1 MIGDWA
7 HHPIW
12 ERTMSQK
19 LSVDRRDFLKSAAV
33 TGAAALVP
41 GSAVAGQER
50 AAAPPVQASAP
61 VAPREVDP
69 SDGGEAI
76 TTDRPGGDFMVDV
89 IKTLDFEYIASNPG
103 SSFRGIHE
111 SIINYGGNKSPEF
124 ITCCHEES
132 AVAMAH
138 GYFKAEGKPMAVL
151 CHGTVGMQHAA
162 MAIYN
167 AYCDRVPV
175 YILAGNSL
183 DATLRRPGVEWAHSV
198 QDAAAMV
205 RDFIKWD
212 DQPISLPHFAESAM
226 RAYKIAMTPPLM
238 PVLLVLD
245 GGLQEDPIPPEVTSR
260 LRIPKLTRATPPQGD
275 SGAVAEAAQLLV
287 TARNPVIVA
296 DRAARTP
303 AGVERLIELAE
314 ALQAPVIDQGGRMN
328 FPSRHP
334 LNQSG
339 NARQVIAD
347 ADVVL
352 GLELTDFWGTV
363 GAVRDGLTRTS
374 RSLVKPGTK
383 LISVTALD
391 LATKGNYQDFQRYP
405 EVDVAMAADAEATL
419 PALTEACKRLI
430 TAEKRTAFQ
439 ERGKRLAE
447 AHATALDRARAEAA
461 YAWDA
466 SPISTARLTME
477 LWGQIKKED
486 WALVAESGIM
496 SDWTARLWNRDKHY
510 QSLGGSGGAGVG
522 YGAPAAIGAALANK
536 KHGRLSVTIQGD
548 GDFLYAPGVWWTAA
562 HHRIPLLAVMHNNRA
577 YHQEVMHVQR
587 MANRH
592 NRGITRAHIGTTI
605 EDPNVDFAKIA
616 QGMGV
621 HAEGPITNPND
632 LAPAITRAL
641 EVVKRGEP
649 SLIDVVTQPR

>member
-1 MIGDWA
+1 M
-7 HHPIW
+7 
-12 ERTMSQK
+12 TN
-19 LSVDRRDFLKSAAV
+19 RRDFLKSAAV

-41 GSAVAGQER
+41 GDAA
-50 AAAPPVQASAP
+50 AAAPRQATAAAQASAP
-61 VAPREVDP
+61 IAPREADP
-69 SDGGEAI
+69 PDSVEVL

-89 IKTLDFEYIASNPG
+89 LKTLDFEYIASNPG

-111 SIINYGGNKSPEF
+111 SIINYGGNTSPEF

-132 AVAMAH
+132 SVAMAH

-151 CHGTVGMQHAA
+151 CHGTVGLQHAA

-175 YILAGNSL
+175 YVIAGNSL
-183 DATLRRPGVEWAHSV
+183 DATLRRPGVEWSHSV

-205 RDFIKWD
+205 RDYIKWD
-212 DQPISLPHFAESAM
+212 DQPVSLPHFAESAI
-226 RAYKIAMTPPLM
+226 RGYKIAMTPPMM
-238 PVLLVLD
+238 PVLVVID
-245 GGLQEDPIPPEVTSR
+245 GGLQEDPISPEVKAR
-260 LRIPKLTRATPPQGD
+260 LRIPRLTRATPPQGD

-287 TARNPVIVA
+287 NAQNPVIVA

-303 AGVERLIELAE
+303 AGIQRLIELAE
-314 ALQAPVIDQGGRMN
+314 ALQAPVVDQGGRMN

-339 NARQVIAD
+339 SARQLVAE
-347 ADVVL
+347 ADVIL

-363 GAVRDGLTRTS
+363 SAVRDGLTRTS

-383 LISVTALD
+383 LISITALD

-419 PALTEACKRLI
+419 PALTDACKRLV
-430 TAEKRTAFQ
+430 TADRRTAF
-439 ERGKRLAE
+439 EARGRRLTE
-447 AHATALDRARAEAA
+447 AHGRALERARAEAA

-466 SPISTARLTME
+466 SPISTARMTME
-477 LWGQIKKED
+477 LWAQIRKED

-496 SDWTARLWNRDKHY
+496 SDWTSQLWSFEKHY

-577 YHQEVMHVQR
+577 YHQEVMHLQR

-621 HAEGPITNPND
+621 HAQGPITHPRD
-632 LAPAITRAL
+632 LAPAIARAL
-641 EVVKRGEP
+641 DVVKRGEP